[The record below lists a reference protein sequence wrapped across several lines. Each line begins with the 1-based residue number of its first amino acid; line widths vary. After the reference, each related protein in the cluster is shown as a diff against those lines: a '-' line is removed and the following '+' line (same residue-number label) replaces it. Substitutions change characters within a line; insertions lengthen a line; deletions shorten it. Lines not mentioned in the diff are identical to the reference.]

1 MASKK
6 DEKYKKEIEE
16 LKRMNAINNILNK
29 GIAESTILN
38 STTRD
43 DEPSISDVS
52 ERILGKYE
60 ELSKGSVKDL
70 EMIEKMTTS
79 VNGSKVLKEKS
90 VKVAK
95 NRTMRNIH
103 MVKRAKP
110 KGRSVQKKSAPR
122 KAAKKT
128 VKASPKKSRPKP
140 NKKRHK

>member
-95 NRTMRNIH
+95 NKTMRNIH
-103 MVKRAKP
+103 MVKRAKQ
-110 KGRSVQKKSAPR
+110 KGGSVQKKSAPR

-128 VKASPKKSRPKP
+128 VKAAPKKSRPKP

>member
-103 MVKRAKP
+103 MVKRAKQ
-110 KGRSVQKKSAPR
+110 KGGSVQKKSAPR

-128 VKASPKKSRPKP
+128 VKAAPKKSRPKP

>member
-95 NRTMRNIH
+95 NKTMRNIH

-110 KGRSVQKKSAPR
+110 KISSTKKSAAKKPAKKAV
-122 KAAKKT
+122 KAA
-128 VKASPKKSRPKP
+128 PKKSRPKP
-140 NKKRHK
+140 KKRHK

>member
-1 MASKK
+1 
-6 DEKYKKEIEE
+6 
-16 LKRMNAINNILNK
+16 
-29 GIAESTILN
+29 
-38 STTRD
+38 
-43 DEPSISDVS
+43 VS

>member
-95 NRTMRNIH
+95 NKTMRNIH

-110 KGRSVQKKSAPR
+110 KISSTKKSAAKKPAKKSV
-122 KAAKKT
+122 KAA
-128 VKASPKKSRPKP
+128 PKKSRPKP
-140 NKKRHK
+140 KKRHK

>member
-103 MVKRAKP
+103 MVKKAKS
-110 KGRSVQKKSAPR
+110 KGSSGQKKGAKKSLAEKAL
-122 KAAKKT
+122 KAA
-128 VKASPKKSRPKP
+128 PKKSRPKP
-140 NKKRHK
+140 KKRHK

>member
-29 GIAESTILN
+29 GIADSTLLN

-95 NRTMRNIH
+95 NKTMRNIH

-110 KGRSVQKKSAPR
+110 KVGSVQKKSAPK

-128 VKASPKKSRPKP
+128 MKAAPKKSRPKP

>member
-70 EMIEKMTTS
+70 EMIEKITTS

-103 MVKRAKP
+103 MVKRAKQ
-110 KGRSVQKKSAPR
+110 KGGSVQKKSAPR

-128 VKASPKKSRPKP
+128 VKAAPKKSRPKP